1 MFASGY
7 LKIWQVCLK
16 AYLVG
21 FDTKD
26 FYKELHGYMFQIDD
40 GLGYTSHDGWTIA
53 KQILALVHIRS

>member
-21 FDTKD
+21 FDIED
-26 FYKELHGYMFQIDD
+26 FWKELHGYMFQIDD
-40 GLGYTSHDGWTIA
+40 DLGYTSHDG
-53 KQILALVHIRS
+53 